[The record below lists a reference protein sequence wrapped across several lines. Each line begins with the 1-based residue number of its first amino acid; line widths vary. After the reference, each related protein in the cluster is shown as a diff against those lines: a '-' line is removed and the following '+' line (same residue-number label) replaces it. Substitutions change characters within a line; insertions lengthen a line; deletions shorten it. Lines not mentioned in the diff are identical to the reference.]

1 MKYNIIL
8 VTAALVVLFAACKKE
23 QTSPEEQA
31 MGAFLADSTTR
42 VVRGN
47 YNKFEI
53 GYRFYASRRGRITK
67 LGTRLPEPGIY
78 SVSLWDF
85 DTQVLLV
92 QQKVVQTAA
101 GVLKLENIPPVAVQ
115 SNRKYVVSVY
125 YDATPKAAYVIT
137 NQDYTSG
144 MLPFTKGSLTVVN
157 AQFRNA
163 DQSMFPNTINNVGI
177 FGYPE
182 VVFVAD

>member
-1 MKYNIIL
+1 MKYNSIL
-8 VTAALVVLFAACKKE
+8 VTTALVVLSFACKKE
-23 QTSPEEQA
+23 QAHPEEQA
-31 MGAFLADSTTR
+31 LGSFLADSTTR
-42 VVRGN
+42 IVRGN

-53 GYRFYASRRGRITK
+53 GYRFYASRKGKITK
-67 LGTRLPEPGIY
+67 LGTRLPDPGTY
-78 SVSLWDF
+78 SVSLWDY
-85 DTQVLLV
+85 DTQLLLM
-92 QQKVVQTAA
+92 QQTVEQTGA

-125 YDATPKAAYVIT
+125 YDATPRPAYVIT
-137 NQDYTSG
+137 NQDFTSG
-144 MLPFTKGSLTVVN
+144 LLPFTKGSLTVVN

-163 DQSMFPNTINNVGI
+163 ERSMFPNTVNNIGI